1 MRKLMEKVLL
11 WIGWI
16 GITLVVLV
24 LVAIMISAGGG
35 PYALLAPVAALPW
48 AAPAFVGFVL
58 IAAFGSMLAQL
69 KAIRAAT
76 ERQAEILQKLLES
89 KPSV

>member
-1 MRKLMEKVLL
+1 LL
-11 WIGWI
+11 WIGWF

-24 LVAIMISAGGG
+24 RAVTVISAGAG

-48 AAPAFVGFVL
+48 AAPAFVAFVL

-69 KAIRAAT
+69 KAIRAST
-76 ERQAEILQKLLES
+76 ERQADNLQGLYDR
-89 KPSV
+89 KPLV